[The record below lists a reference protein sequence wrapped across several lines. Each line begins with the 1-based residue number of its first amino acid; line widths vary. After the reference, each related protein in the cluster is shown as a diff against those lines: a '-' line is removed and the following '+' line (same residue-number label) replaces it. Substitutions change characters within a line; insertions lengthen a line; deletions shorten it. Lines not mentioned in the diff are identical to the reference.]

1 MAEEKAVATQSAAG
15 SRFSKAAKIYFKEN
29 LGIIVALL
37 VLCIFLA
44 VNPLT
49 SSSLDRK
56 SVV

>member
-37 VLCIFLA
+37 VLYQQFLF
-44 VNPLT
+44 NPEK
-49 SSSLDRK
+49 RI
-56 SVV
+56 